1 MKEPILY
8 RIVRPIIKILF
19 NFIFK
24 PTYIGLENIPK
35 ECKCILVGNHTSNLD
50 CLLLISSTKR
60 TIHFLAKDSLIKG
73 FKKIFFQN
81 MGIIPVNR
89 KIHDKNA
96 LNSAIDI
103 LNENKVIGI
112 FPEGT
117 INKTKD
123 IFLLPFKFGTVS
135 MAKKTNATIVPF
147 GLTGNYKFRSKN
159 LTIRYG
165 TPFKVGDMSLEEAND
180 KLYKEVEKL
189 MKLNLDISN
198 KNN

>member
-35 ECKCILVGNHTSNLD
+35 EGKCILVGNHTSNLD

-73 FKKIFFQN
+73 FKKIVFQN

-117 INKTKD
+117 INKTDD
-123 IFLLPFKFGTVS
+123 IIMPFKIGAVK
-135 MAKKTNATIVPF
+135 MASTTNSTLVPF
-147 GLTGNYKFRSKN
+147 TIKNKYKVLKKSVILEFYKPYKINTKNRDLTAENKH
-159 LTIRYG
+159 
-165 TPFKVGDMSLEEAND
+165 
-180 KLYKEVEKL
+180 L
-189 MKLNLDISN
+189 MNIISN
-198 KNN
+198 ELRK

>member
-35 ECKCILVGNHTSNLD
+35 EGKCILIGNHTSNLD

-123 IFLLPFKFGTVS
+123 I
-135 MAKKTNATIVPF
+135 
-147 GLTGNYKFRSKN
+147 
-159 LTIRYG
+159 LTIIYMKFWC
-165 TPFKVGDMSLEEAND
+165 TPEEKKNYFNILAENQIRKEKEARIKYNPDNLFK
-180 KLYKEVEKL
+180 K
-189 MKLNLDISN
+189 
-198 KNN
+198 